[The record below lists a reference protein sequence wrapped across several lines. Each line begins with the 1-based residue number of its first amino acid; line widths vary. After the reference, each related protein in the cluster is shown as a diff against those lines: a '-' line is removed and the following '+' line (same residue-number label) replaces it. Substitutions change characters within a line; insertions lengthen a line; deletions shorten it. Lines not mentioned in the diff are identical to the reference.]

1 MNIEYSIQ
9 IFVYHNLKTDYSI
22 SLHFILEIKLN
33 ALTNLIRTPVSAV
46 LSFIILQYHK
56 HGVQW
61 DSYLKCVA
69 ASINSDMLL

>member
-9 IFVYHNLKTDYSI
+9 IFVYHNLKTDYFI
-22 SLHFILEIKLN
+22 CLHLILEIKIN

-69 ASINSDMLL
+69 ASINSQMLL